1 VDENNYVGWFGE
13 RLGMTVVFA
22 GMIVATFVISCVIVV
37 QALVV
42 SHKKSWY
49 DPIDDRKIH
58 TGDIPR
64 LGGVGF
70 ASAFIC
76 VCFVLLFVLLP
87 ARLVP
92 GSAIRLPL
100 LFPLAAMMLIFVSG
114 VFDDFK
120 PMAPRYKLFI
130 QIIAAAL
137 VVVPGY
143 TFHSILFIDLGIVGN
158 LNWLRYPLTA
168 VWIVGLTN
176 AVNLI
181 DGVDGL
187 AGGVSALAA
196 VFFAVI
202 FSLVPGNEAMVLMC
216 LCLGAALA
224 GFLVFNMPFP
234 GAKIF
239 MGDGGSQFLGFVL
252 ALLPLLNAGEEPF
265 RFPLLYAAALLAI
278 PIFDTFAAI
287 WRRLRDRRR
296 IDEPDKLHI
305 HHKLMN
311 LGFSARGVDG
321 ALYALQIFLGVLVC
335 RSLRLKGAPSLIF
348 LGAAYVVAAGFF
360 VAIHFMNQRV
370 VRTRKKASLP

>member
-1 VDENNYVGWFGE
+1 
-13 RLGMTVVFA
+13 MKVVFG
-22 GMIVATFVISCVIVV
+22 GMMGASFLISCVVV
-37 QALVV
+37 AQVLAL

-49 DPIDDRKIH
+49 DRIDDRKVH

-70 ASAFIC
+70 AAAFMC
-76 VCFVLLFVLLP
+76 ACFAITFVIPRLP
-87 ARLVP
+87 AQFFP
-92 GSAIRLPL
+92 GATIRLSF
-100 LFPLAAMMLIFVSG
+100 LFPLAAMALIFAAG

-120 PMAPRYKLFI
+120 PLAPRYKLLI
-130 QIIAAAL
+130 QIVAASL
-137 VVVPGY
+137 VVAPGH
-143 TFHSILFIDLGIVGN
+143 TFHSILFSDLGILGE

-202 FSLVPGNEAMVLMC
+202 FSISSGNSAMALVC
-216 LCLGAALA
+216 LCLAAALA

-234 GAKIF
+234 KAKIF
-239 MGDGGSQFLGFVL
+239 MGDGGAQFLGFVL
-252 ALLPLLNAGEEPF
+252 ALLPLIDLGEEPM

-287 WRRLRDRRR
+287 WRRIRDRRR
-296 IDEPDKLHI
+296 IDDPDKLHI
-305 HHKLMN
+305 HHKLLN
-311 LGFSARGVDG
+311 LGFNAQGVDA
-321 ALYALQIFLGVLVC
+321 ALYALQITLGVLVC
-335 RSLRLKGAPSLIF
+335 QSLRSEGVRSLIF
-348 LGAAYVVAAGFF
+348 LGAAYVAAAGFF
-360 VAIHFMNQRV
+360 TAIHFVNLHV
-370 VRTRKKASLP
+370 VRKRTGASPS

>member
-1 VDENNYVGWFGE
+1 MVGLSF
-13 RLGMTVVFA
+13 
-22 GMIVATFVISCVIVV
+22 IISCVVVV
-37 QALVV
+37 QVLVL

-49 DPIDDRKIH
+49 DTIDERKIH
-58 TGDIPR
+58 SGNVPR

-70 ASAFIC
+70 ALAF
-76 VCFVLLFVLLP
+76 VCACFAITFVIPRLP
-87 ARLVP
+87 ARLIP
-92 GSAIRLPL
+92 GAALPL
-100 LFPLAAMMLIFVSG
+100 SFLFPLAAMLLIFASG

-120 PMAPRYKLFI
+120 PMAPRYKLLL

-137 VVVPGY
+137 VVAPGY
-143 TFHSILFIDLGIVGN
+143 TFRSILFVDLGILGE

-168 VWIVGLTN
+168 FWIVGLTN

-202 FSLVPGNEAMVLMC
+202 FSSIPDSGVMVLMC
-216 LCLGAALA
+216 VCLAAALA

-234 GAKIF
+234 RARIF

-252 ALLPLLNAGEEPF
+252 ALLPLINAGGQP
-265 RFPLLYAAALLAI
+265 RGFPLLYAAALLAI

-287 WRRLRDRRR
+287 WRRIRDRRR
-296 IDEPDKLHI
+296 IDDPDRLHI

-311 LGFSARGVDG
+311 LGFNAHGVDG
-321 ALYALQIFLGVLVC
+321 TLYALQIALGLLVC
-335 RSLRLKGAPSLIF
+335 RSLRSEGVRSLIF
-348 LGAAYVVAAGFF
+348 LGAAYLAAAGFF
-360 VAIHFMNQRV
+360 IAIHFVNLHV
-370 VRTRKKASLP
+370 IRKRGGASRP

>member
-1 VDENNYVGWFGE
+1 
-13 RLGMTVVFA
+13 MTIVFI
-22 GMIVATFVISCVIVV
+22 GMIVASFAISSIIVARVIV
-37 QALVV
+37 L
-42 SHKKSWY
+42 SHQKSWY

-58 TGDIPR
+58 TGDVPR

-76 VCFVLLFVLLP
+76 VCLGLLFVFPRLP
-87 ARLVP
+87 AQLIP
-92 GSAIRLPL
+92 GAAIRPSF
-100 LFPLAAMMLIFVSG
+100 LFPLAAMILIFASG

-130 QIIAAAL
+130 QIIAASL
-137 VVVPGY
+137 VVTSGY
-143 TFHSILFIDLGIVGN
+143 TFHSILFADLGV
-158 LNWLRYPLTA
+158 LNWLGYPLTCL
-168 VWIVGLTN
+168 WIVGLTN

-202 FSLVPGNEAMVLMC
+202 FSLIGGNGSMTLIC

-224 GFLVFNMPFP
+224 GFLIFNLPFP
-234 GAKIF
+234 RAKIF

-252 ALLPLLNAGEEPF
+252 ALLPLINAGEEPI
-265 RFPLLYAAALLAI
+265 RLPLLYAAALLAI

-287 WRRLRDRRR
+287 WRRIRDRRR
-296 IDEPDKLHI
+296 IDAPDKLHI

-311 LGFSARGVDG
+311 LGFNARGVDG
-321 ALYALQIFLGVLVC
+321 ILYALQIALGILVC
-335 RSLRLKGAPSLIF
+335 QSLRVTGVSSLIF
-348 LGAAYVVAAGFF
+348 LGAAYVAAVGFF
-360 VAIHFMNQRV
+360 VAIHFVNQHV
-370 VRTRKKASLP
+370 VRKRKQAPDS

>member
-1 VDENNYVGWFGE
+1 MIRGAF
-13 RLGMTVVFA
+13 RMAIVFI
-22 GMIVATFVISCVIVV
+22 GMIVASFIISSVIVARV
-37 QALVV
+37 IVL

-58 TGDIPR
+58 TGDVPR

-70 ASAFIC
+70 AAAFIC
-76 VCFVLLFVLLP
+76 VCLGVVFVFPRFP
-87 ARLVP
+87 AQLISGV
-92 GSAIRLPL
+92 AIHPSF
-100 LFPLAAMMLIFVSG
+100 LFPLAAMILIFVSG

-120 PMAPRYKLFI
+120 PMAPRYKLFM
-130 QIIAAAL
+130 QIIAASL

-143 TFHSILFIDLGIVGN
+143 TFNSILFADLGA
-158 LNWLRYPLTA
+158 LNWLRYPLTYA
-168 VWIVGLTN
+168 WIVGLTN

-187 AGGVSALAA
+187 SGGVSALAA

-202 FSLVPGNEAMVLMC
+202 FLLIGGAGPMVLIC

-234 GAKIF
+234 RAKIF
-239 MGDGGSQFLGFVL
+239 MGDGGAQFLGFVL
-252 ALLPLLNAGEEPF
+252 ALLPLINAGEKPV

-278 PIFDTFAAI
+278 PICDTFAAI

-296 IDEPDKLHI
+296 IDAPDKLHI

-311 LGFSARGVDG
+311 LGFNARGVDG
-321 ALYALQIFLGVLVC
+321 VLYALQIALGVLVC
-335 RSLRLKGAPSLIF
+335 QSMQIRGIPSLIF
-348 LGAAYVVAAGFF
+348 LGAAYVAAVGFF
-360 VAIHFMNQRV
+360 IAIHFVNLHV
-370 VRTRKKASLP
+370 VQKREQAPILKHGSTLL

>member
-1 VDENNYVGWFGE
+1 
-13 RLGMTVVFA
+13 MAVVF
-22 GMIVATFVISCVIVV
+22 GIMIGASFVISCVVVAQVIV
-37 QALVV
+37 L
-42 SHKKSWY
+42 SHKKAWY
-49 DPIDDRKIH
+49 DSIDDRKIH
-58 TGDIPR
+58 TGDVPR
-64 LGGVGF
+64 LGGIGF
-70 ASAFIC
+70 ASAFTC
-76 VCFVLLFVLLP
+76 ACFSIIFVIPRFLGQP
-87 ARLVP
+87 AS
-92 GSAIRLPL
+92 GAAIRLSF
-100 LFPLAAMMLIFVSG
+100 LFPLAAMILIFVSG

-130 QIIAAAL
+130 QIIAASL
-137 VVVPGY
+137 VVAPGY
-143 TFHSILFIDLGIVGN
+143 TFHSILFTGPGLLGE

-202 FSLVPGNEAMVLMC
+202 FSSIAGGSVMILVC

-234 GAKIF
+234 SAKIF

-252 ALLPLLNAGEEPF
+252 SLLPLISIGEEPI

-287 WRRLRDRRR
+287 WRRIRDRRR
-296 IDEPDKLHI
+296 IDDPDKLHI

-311 LGFSARGVDG
+311 LGFNARGVDG
-321 ALYALQIFLGVLVC
+321 ALYALQITVGVLVC
-335 RSLRLKGAPSLIF
+335 LSLRFRDIRSLF
-348 LGAAYVVAAGFF
+348 LLAAAYVVAAGFF
-360 VAIHFMNQRV
+360 IAIHFVNLHV
-370 VRTRKKASLP
+370 VRRRAESSRP

>member
-1 VDENNYVGWFGE
+1 
-13 RLGMTVVFA
+13 MTVVFA
-22 GMIVATFVISCVIVV
+22 IIIVATFIVSSIIVV
-37 QALVV
+37 QVLAL

-49 DPIDDRKIH
+49 DRIDDRKIH

-70 ASAFIC
+70 ALAFIC
-76 VCFVLLFVLLP
+76 VCFGITFILP
-87 ARLVP
+87 RLPVQLVP
-92 GSAIRLPL
+92 GVTTRLSF
-100 LFPLAAMMLIFVSG
+100 LFPLAAMILIFVSG

-120 PMAPRYKLFI
+120 PMAPRYKLLI

-143 TFHSILFIDLGIVGN
+143 TFHSILFVDWGILGD

-168 VWIVGLTN
+168 VWIVGLPN

-187 AGGVSALAA
+187 AGGLSALAA

-202 FSLVPGNEAMVLMC
+202 FSLSPGNGAMVLIC

-224 GFLVFNMPFP
+224 GFLIFNMPFP
-234 GAKIF
+234 RAKIF
-239 MGDGGSQFLGFVL
+239 MGDGGAQFLGFVL
-252 ALLPLLNAGEEPF
+252 ALLPLINAGEEPA
-265 RFPLLYAAALLAI
+265 RFPLMYAAALLAI

-287 WRRLRDRRR
+287 WRRIRDRRR
-296 IDEPDKLHI
+296 IDAPDKLHI

-311 LGFSARGVDG
+311 LGFNARRVDG
-321 ALYALQIFLGVLVC
+321 TLYALQAALGVLVC
-335 RSLRLKGAPSLIF
+335 LSLRFRGVRSLIF
-348 LGAAYVVAAGFF
+348 LGAAYIVALGFF
-360 VAIHFMNQRV
+360 VTIHFVNRRV
-370 VRTRKKASLP
+370 ALKREKLSSV

>member
-1 VDENNYVGWFGE
+1 
-13 RLGMTVVFA
+13 MAIVFI
-22 GMIVATFVISCVIVV
+22 GMIVASFAISSIIVAQVIV
-37 QALVV
+37 L

-49 DPIDDRKIH
+49 DRIDDRKIH
-58 TGDIPR
+58 TGDVPR

-70 ASAFIC
+70 AAAFIC
-76 VCFVLLFVLLP
+76 VCLGVVFVFPRLP
-87 ARLVP
+87 AQLVP
-92 GSAIRLPL
+92 AAAIRPSF

-120 PMAPRYKLFI
+120 PMAPRYKLLI
-130 QIIAAAL
+130 QIIAASL

-143 TFHSILFIDLGIVGN
+143 TFHSIIFAELGA
-158 LNWLRYPLTA
+158 LNWLRYPLTYFW
-168 VWIVGLTN
+168 VVGLTN

-202 FSLVPGNEAMVLMC
+202 FALIGGNGPMTLIC

-224 GFLVFNMPFP
+224 GFLIFNLPFP
-234 GAKIF
+234 RAKIF
-239 MGDGGSQFLGFVL
+239 MGDGGAQFLGFVL
-252 ALLPLLNAGEEPF
+252 ALLPLINAGEEPV

-287 WRRLRDRRR
+287 WRRIRDRRR
-296 IDEPDKLHI
+296 IDAPDKLHI

-311 LGFSARGVDG
+311 LGFNARGVDG
-321 ALYALQIFLGVLVC
+321 ILYALQIALGVLVC
-335 RSLRLKGAPSLIF
+335 QSLSSKGIRSLIF
-348 LGAAYVVAAGFF
+348 LGAAYLAAMGFF
-360 VAIHFMNQRV
+360 VAIHFVNLYV
-370 VRTRKKASLP
+370 VRKRVKAPDS

>member
-1 VDENNYVGWFGE
+1 
-13 RLGMTVVFA
+13 MMVVF
-22 GMIVATFVISCVIVV
+22 GIMIGASFVISCVIVAQV
-37 QALVV
+37 IVL
-42 SHKKSWY
+42 SHKKAWY
-49 DPIDDRKIH
+49 DSIDDRKIH
-58 TGDIPR
+58 TGDVPR

-76 VCFVLLFVLLP
+76 ACFVIAFVIPRLP
-87 ARLVP
+87 AQP
-92 GSAIRLPL
+92 GSGSAIRLSF
-100 LFPLAAMMLIFVSG
+100 LFPLTAMILIFVAG

-120 PMAPRYKLFI
+120 PMAPRYKLLI
-130 QIIAAAL
+130 QIIAAFL

-143 TFHSILFIDLGIVGN
+143 TFHSILFIDLGILGE

-196 VFFAVI
+196 VFFAFI
-202 FSLVPGNEAMVLMC
+202 FSFVGGGSVMVLMC

-234 GAKIF
+234 NAKIF

-252 ALLPLLNAGEEPF
+252 SLLPLINAGEEPKG
-265 RFPLLYAAALLAI
+265 FPLLYAAALLAI

-287 WRRLRDRRR
+287 WRRIRDRRR
-296 IDEPDKLHI
+296 IDDPDKLHI

-311 LGFSARGVDG
+311 LGFNARRVDG
-321 ALYALQIFLGVLVC
+321 ALYVLQIALGVLVC
-335 RSLRLKGAPSLIF
+335 QSLRFRGIRSLILLA
-348 LGAAYVVAAGFF
+348 AAYIVAAGFF
-360 VAIHFMNQRV
+360 ITIHFVNLHA
-370 VRTRKKASLP
+370 VRKHKEASRS

>member
-1 VDENNYVGWFGE
+1 
-13 RLGMTVVFA
+13 MTFVFA
-22 GMIVATFVISCVIVV
+22 IIIVATFIVSCVIVLRV
-37 QALVV
+37 LVL

-49 DPIDDRKIH
+49 DRIDERKIH

-64 LGGVGF
+64 LGGIGF

-76 VCFVLLFVLLP
+76 VCFGIIFIIP
-87 ARLVP
+87 RFSAQLVP
-92 GSAIRLPL
+92 GATTRLSF
-100 LFPLAAMMLIFVSG
+100 LFPLAAMILIFISG

-120 PMAPRYKLFI
+120 PMAPRYKLLI

-143 TFHSILFIDLGIVGN
+143 TFHSILFVDWGILGD

-202 FSLVPGNEAMVLMC
+202 FSLIPGNSAMVLIC

-224 GFLVFNMPFP
+224 GFLVFNVPFP
-234 GAKIF
+234 KAKIF
-239 MGDGGSQFLGFVL
+239 MGDGGAQFLGFVL
-252 ALLPLLNAGEEPF
+252 ALLPLINAGEEPV
-265 RFPLLYAAALLAI
+265 RFPLMYAAALLAI

-287 WRRLRDRRR
+287 WRRLRDRLR
-296 IDEPDKLHI
+296 IDEPDKRHI

-311 LGFSARGVDG
+311 LGLNARGVDG
-321 ALYALQIFLGVLVC
+321 ILYALQIALGVLVC
-335 RSLRLKGAPSLIF
+335 LSLRFEGVRSLLI
-348 LGAAYVVAAGFF
+348 LGVAYGVALGFF
-360 VAIHFMNQRV
+360 IAIHFVNQRV
-370 VRTRKKASLP
+370 ALKRSKATIS

>member
-1 VDENNYVGWFGE
+1 
-13 RLGMTVVFA
+13 MTVVFI
-22 GMIVATFVISCVIVV
+22 GMSVASFIISSVIVAQVIV
-37 QALVV
+37 L

-70 ASAFIC
+70 AAAFIC
-76 VCFVLLFVLLP
+76 VCLGVIFVFPRLP
-87 ARLVP
+87 AQLIPEV
-92 GSAIRLPL
+92 AIHPSF
-100 LFPLAAMMLIFVSG
+100 LFPLAAMILIFVSG

-120 PMAPRYKLFI
+120 PMAPRYKLLM
-130 QIIAAAL
+130 QIIAASL
-137 VVVPGY
+137 VVAPGY
-143 TFHSILFIDLGIVGN
+143 TFHSILFFDLGV
-158 LNWLRYPLTA
+158 LNWLRYPLTFF
-168 VWIVGLTN
+168 WIVGLTN
-176 AVNLI
+176 AMNLI

-196 VFFAVI
+196 VFFAII
-202 FSLVPGNEAMVLMC
+202 FSLIGGNGAMILIC

-234 GAKIF
+234 RAKIF
-239 MGDGGSQFLGFVL
+239 MGDGGAQFLGFVL
-252 ALLPLLNAGEEPF
+252 ALLPLLNAGGELA

-296 IDEPDKLHI
+296 IDAPDKLHI

-311 LGFSARGVDG
+311 LGFNARGVDG
-321 ALYALQIFLGVLVC
+321 ILYALQIVLGVLVC
-335 RSLRLKGAPSLIF
+335 WSLVSEGARSLIL
-348 LGAAYVVAAGFF
+348 LGAAYVAAAGFF
-360 VAIHFMNQRV
+360 VAIHFVNLYV
-370 VRTRKKASLP
+370 VQKREKASGS

>member
-1 VDENNYVGWFGE
+1 
-13 RLGMTVVFA
+13 
-22 GMIVATFVISCVIVV
+22 MIGASFIISCVIVAQV
-37 QALVV
+37 IVL
-42 SHKKSWY
+42 SHKKAWY

-58 TGDIPR
+58 TGDVPR

-70 ASAFIC
+70 ASAFTC
-76 VCFVLLFVLLP
+76 ACFVIVFVIPGLP
-87 ARLVP
+87 AQFVS
-92 GSAIRLPL
+92 GSAFRLPF
-100 LFPLAAMMLIFVSG
+100 LFPLTAMILIFGAG

-120 PMAPRYKLFI
+120 PMAPRYKLLI
-130 QIIAAAL
+130 QIIAASL
-137 VVVPGY
+137 VVAPGY
-143 TFHSILFIDLGIVGN
+143 TFHSILFSDLGILGE

-202 FSLVPGNEAMVLMC
+202 FSCIAGGSVMVLIC
-216 LCLGAALA
+216 LCLSAALA
-224 GFLVFNMPFP
+224 GFLVFNLPLP
-234 GAKIF
+234 RARIF

-252 ALLPLLNAGEEPF
+252 ALLPLINVGEEPI

-287 WRRLRDRRR
+287 WRRIRDRRR
-296 IDEPDKLHI
+296 IDDPDKLHI

-311 LGFSARGVDG
+311 LGFNARGVDG
-321 ALYALQIFLGVLVC
+321 ALYALQVALGVLVC
-335 RSLRLKGAPSLIF
+335 QSLRFRDIRSLIF
-348 LGAAYVVAAGFF
+348 LAAAYVVAAGFF
-360 VAIHFMNQRV
+360 IAIHFVNLSV
-370 VRTRKKASLP
+370 VRKRREASRS